1 MKIFEVK
8 FRNVDGREYDE
19 RVMAVDEKDATAQV
33 LKKHQYA
40 RILSIEEFKF

>member
-8 FRNVDGREYDE
+8 FRNIDGREYDD
-19 RVMAVDEKDATAQV
+19 RVMAVDEKDATAQI

-40 RILSIEEFKF
+40 RIISIEEFKF